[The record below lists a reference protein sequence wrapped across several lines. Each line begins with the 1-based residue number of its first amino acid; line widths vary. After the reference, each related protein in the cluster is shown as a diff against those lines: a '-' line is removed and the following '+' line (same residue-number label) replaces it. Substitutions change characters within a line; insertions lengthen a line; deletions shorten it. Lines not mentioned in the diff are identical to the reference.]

1 MFNQVVTSDYRLSP
15 AIAARLMGI
24 CLVVIALVVFVT
36 TAAVAFLDLHTLV
49 LLVPV
54 LLGLGVLVV
63 AAVVLRRRGWVVRMT
78 DQGYRVQWV
87 RGVGVDAAR
96 WKDVED
102 AVTTTSNGA
111 PCVVLRLRSGGTT
124 TIPVQM
130 LAIDRERFVREL
142 QQRLQ
147 DGQGLR
153 PL

>member
-111 PCVVLRLRSGGTT
+111 PCVVLRLRNGGTT

>member
-24 CLVVIALVVFVT
+24 CLVLIALVVFVT

-54 LLGLGVLVV
+54 LLGLGILVV

-111 PCVVLRLRSGGTT
+111 PCVVLRLRNGGTT

>member
-24 CLVVIALVVFVT
+24 CLVLIALVVFVT

-111 PCVVLRLRSGGTT
+111 PCVVLRLRNGGTT

>member
-24 CLVVIALVVFVT
+24 CLVLIALVVFVA

-54 LLGLGVLVV
+54 LLGLGILVV

-111 PCVVLRLRSGGTT
+111 PCVVLRLRNGGTT

-142 QQRLQ
+142 QRRLQ

>member
-1 MFNQVVTSDYRLSP
+1 VFNQVVTSDYRLSP

-24 CLVVIALVVFVT
+24 CLVLIALVVFVT

-111 PCVVLRLRSGGTT
+111 PCVVLRLRNGGTT